1 MSCVAD
7 DSSPRFWKKVRMP
20 DSAEPSFDHRTAQ
33 SWLTVNRRQIVAQQE
48 DALISRLLFERAQ
61 ILFFL
66 GDNDVA
72 LPTCERASDL
82 SRSRQ
87 ETSRIHA
94 MISRI
99 WLEEE
104 MQELALWWAMSAVDR
119 DPESAEAHF
128 VLGQAQAVS
137 EFNRSAI
144 ASFRKALELAP
155 RHQAARL
162 ALGVNLYQ
170 AHYHYFAEAID
181 VLTAYVDDWPADSE
195 GWYELAR
202 AISLASVFP
211 QWNREDADP
220 LFRRAR
226 TCAGYEKHE
235 YQIHCWLRDQDET
248 EAQRAAAALLPE
260 KEELELLEPQ
270 AVVAYAR
277 RAAWRVHPLL
287 ACVGEEA
294 TPAYR
299 KRVVEGLVPRR
310 FLSGNTITGLVMTVY
325 RHAKQAR
332 KEAEAATIDL
342 YNLTEEAEHAA
353 DAALYTARRYLEN
366 SLSLED
372 CEAALLEL
380 AQATRN
386 DFQMLQNCDIEQLE
400 HDRESCAQY
409 GIWQGTPPAWYQ
421 SAREHFQ
428 QTQAA
433 WKSEREAPA

>member
-1 MSCVAD
+1 MS
-7 DSSPRFWKKVRMP
+7 
-20 DSAEPSFDHRTAQ
+20 DSAEPLFDLKAAQ
-33 SWLTVNRRQIVAQQE
+33 SWLSMNRRQIAAQQA
-48 DALISRLLFERAQ
+48 DATISRLLFERAQ
-61 ILFFL
+61 ILFLL
-66 GDNDVA
+66 GDNDIA
-72 LPTCERASDL
+72 LPTCERAADL
-82 SRSRQ
+82 SRNRQ

-94 MISRI
+94 LISRI

-104 MQELALWWAMSAVDR
+104 MQELALWWAMSSVDC
-119 DPESAEAHF
+119 DPESAESHF
-128 VLGQAQAVS
+128 VLGQAQAAGD
-137 EFNRSAI
+137 FNGLAI
-144 ASFRKALELAP
+144 ASFRKVLELEP
-155 RHQAARL
+155 RHQAAQL

-170 AHYHYFAEAID
+170 ASHHSFAEAID

-211 QWNREDADP
+211 QWNLEDADP

-226 TCAGYEKHE
+226 TCAGYEKHD
-235 YQIHCWLRDQDET
+235 YQIHCSLREHDET

-260 KEELELLEPQ
+260 KEELEHLEPQ
-270 AVVAYAR
+270 AVAVYAR
-277 RAAWRVHPLL
+277 RSAWRVHPLL

-299 KRVVEGLVPRR
+299 KRVVEGVLPRR
-310 FLSGNTITGLVMTVY
+310 FLSGNVITGLVMTVY

-366 SLSLED
+366 SLSPED

-386 DFQMLQNCDIEQLE
+386 DFQMLHHCDIEELE
-400 HDRESCAQY
+400 HDRDSCARH

-433 WKSEREAPA
+433 WKSELSTLSE

>member
-1 MSCVAD
+1 
-7 DSSPRFWKKVRMP
+7 MP
-20 DSAEPSFDHRTAQ
+20 DSAEALFDHRAAQ
-33 SWLTVNRRQIVAQQE
+33 SWLAVNRRQIEVQPA
-48 DALISRLLFERAQ
+48 DATISRLLFERAQ
-61 ILFFL
+61 ILFLL
-66 GDNDVA
+66 GDNEVA

-104 MQELALWWAMSAVDR
+104 MQELALWWAMSSVDR

-128 VLGQAQAVS
+128 ALGQAQAVS
-137 EFNRSAI
+137 EFHRPAI
-144 ASFRKALELAP
+144 ASFRNVLALEP
-155 RHQAARL
+155 RHQAAQL
-162 ALGVNLYQ
+162 ALGVNLRL
-170 AHYHYFAEAID
+170 ASHHYFAEAIN
-181 VLTAYVDDWPADSE
+181 VLTAYVDDWSVDAE

-211 QWNREDADP
+211 QWNLEDAAP

-235 YQIHCWLRDQDET
+235 YRIHCWLRDQDET

-260 KEELELLEPQ
+260 KEELELLEPR
-270 AVVAYAR
+270 AVAAYAR

-299 KRVVEGLVPRR
+299 KRVAEGLVPRR
-310 FLSGNTITGLVMTVY
+310 FLSGNVIAGLVMTVY
-325 RHAKQAR
+325 RQAKQVR

-342 YNLTEEAEHAA
+342 YNLTEQAECAA
-353 DAALYTARRYLEN
+353 DAALYTARRYLED
-366 SLSLED
+366 SLSPED
-372 CEAALLEL
+372 CGAALLEL

-400 HDRESCAQY
+400 HDRDSYARH
-409 GIWQGTPPAWYQ
+409 GIWQGTPPVWYL

-433 WKSEREAPA
+433 WKSELSTFSQ

>member
-1 MSCVAD
+1 
-7 DSSPRFWKKVRMP
+7 MP

-33 SWLTVNRRQIVAQQE
+33 SWLAVNRRQIVAQQA
-48 DALISRLLFERAQ
+48 DTLISRLLFERAQ
-61 ILFFL
+61 IQFFL
-66 GDNDVA
+66 GDNDIA
-72 LPTCERASDL
+72 LPTCERAADL

-87 ETSRIHA
+87 QTSRIYA
-94 MISRI
+94 MMSRI

-119 DPESAEAHF
+119 DPESAESHF
-128 VLGQAQAVS
+128 VLGQAQVAG
-137 EFNRSAI
+137 EFHRSAI
-144 ASFRKALELAP
+144 TSFRKVLEIEP
-155 RHQAARL
+155 RHQAAQL
-162 ALGVNLYQ
+162 ALGVNLRLTSL
-170 AHYHYFAEAID
+170 HSFAEAIE
-181 VLTAYVDDWPADSE
+181 VLTAYVDDWPADAE

-202 AISLASVFP
+202 ATSMASIISHCE
-211 QWNREDADP
+211 RDEADL

-226 TCAGYEKHE
+226 TCVGYEKHE
-235 YQIHCWLRDQDET
+235 YQIHCWLREHDET

-270 AVVAYAR
+270 AVAAYAR
-277 RAAWRVHPLL
+277 RSAWRVHPLL

-299 KRVVEGLVPRR
+299 KRVVEGLLPRR
-310 FLSGNTITGLVMTVY
+310 FLNGNVITGLVMTVY
-325 RHAKQAR
+325 RYAKQVR

-342 YNLTEEAEHAA
+342 YDLTEPAERAA
-353 DAALYTARRYLEN
+353 DAALYTARLYLQD
-366 SLSLED
+366 SLSPAD
-372 CEAALLEL
+372 CEAALLDL

-409 GIWQGTPPAWYQ
+409 GIWQGQPPAWYQ

-433 WKSEREAPA
+433 WKSELEAPN